1 MMAPIMRDS
10 GKVEKETVLV
20 FILKKTEFFIK
31 ASGSMIKNMVK
42 VKLFIKM
49 VMKFLE
55 NGSMI
60 DLMVWL
66 KSKDL
71 ENQISKM

>member
-10 GKVEKETVLV
+10 GRVVKETVLV

-31 ASGSMIKNMVK
+31 ASGAMIKNTDK

-49 VMKFLE
+49 EMKFLE

-60 DLMVWL
+60 DLMV
-66 KSKDL
+66 
-71 ENQISKM
+71 

>member
-1 MMAPIMRDS
+1 MMVPIMKDS

-31 ASGSMIKNMVK
+31 ASGSMIKNMDK

-71 ENQISKM
+71 ENPISKM

>member
-1 MMAPIMRDS
+1 MMVPIMRDS

-31 ASGSMIKNMVK
+31 ASGSMIKNMDK

-49 VMKFLE
+49 EMKFLE

-66 KSKDL
+66 K
-71 ENQISKM
+71 

>member
-71 ENQISKM
+71 ENPISKM

>member
-1 MMAPIMRDS
+1 MMVPIMRDS

-49 VMKFLE
+49 VMKFSE

-71 ENQISKM
+71 ENPISKM

>member
-31 ASGSMIKNMVK
+31 ASGSMIKNMDK

-49 VMKFLE
+49 EMKFLE
-55 NGSMI
+55 NGSTI
-60 DLMVWL
+60 DLMAWL
-66 KSKDL
+66 KSKDS
-71 ENQISKM
+71 ENLISKM

>member
-1 MMAPIMRDS
+1 MAPIMRDS

>member
-1 MMAPIMRDS
+1 MAPIMRDS

-71 ENQISKM
+71 ENPISKM

>member
-1 MMAPIMRDS
+1 MMVPIMKDS

-31 ASGSMIKNMVK
+31 ASGSMIKNMDK

-66 KSKDL
+66 K
-71 ENQISKM
+71 

>member
-1 MMAPIMRDS
+1 MRDS

-71 ENQISKM
+71 ENPISKM

>member
-71 ENQISKM
+71 EKLSLKD

>member
-10 GKVEKETVLV
+10 GRVEKETVLV

-49 VMKFLE
+49 AMKFLE

-66 KSKDL
+66 KSKDS
-71 ENQISKM
+71 ENLISKM

>member
-1 MMAPIMRDS
+1 MMVPIMRDS

-71 ENQISKM
+71 ENPISKM